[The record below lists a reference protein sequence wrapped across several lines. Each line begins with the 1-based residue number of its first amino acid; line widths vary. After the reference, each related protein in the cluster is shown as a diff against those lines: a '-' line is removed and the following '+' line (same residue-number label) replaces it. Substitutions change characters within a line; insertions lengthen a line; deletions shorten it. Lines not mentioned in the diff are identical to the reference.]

1 MNKVEFILELSEKLY
16 GAPNDDIEKSLDY
29 YSEMID
35 DYIEDGLLE
44 EEAVAAVG
52 APEEI
57 AKQIIADIPLAKIA
71 KNRLKPKRR
80 LNAFQIVL
88 IVLGSP
94 IWLSLSICAVA
105 VIFSVYVCLWSVI
118 ISLWAVFVSLVAC
131 AFAGLVAGGALAI
144 YSNIYSGIALIG
156 AGIVCAGLSVFMFYF
171 CKLATK
177 GILML
182 TKKFA
187 LWIKSCFVKKEVA

>member
-1 MNKVEFILELSEKLY
+1 MNKVDFILELNEKLY
-16 GAPNDDIEKSLDY
+16 GAPSEEIEKSLDY

-44 EEAVAAVG
+44 EEAVASVG
-52 APEEI
+52 TPEEI

-71 KNRLKPKRR
+71 KNRFKPKKR

-94 IWLSLSICAVA
+94 IWLSLGICAVA
-105 VIFSVYVCLWSVI
+105 VVLSVYVSLWSVI
-118 ISLWAVFVSLVAC
+118 ISLWAVFTSLVAC
-131 AFAGLVAGGALAI
+131 AFAGVVAGVTLAI

-156 AGIVCAGLSVFMFYF
+156 ASFLCAGLSIFMFYF

-177 GILML
+177 GILIL
-182 TKKFA
+182 TSKLA
-187 LWIKSCFVKKEVA
+187 LWTKCCFVKKEVA

>member
-1 MNKVEFILELSEKLY
+1 MNKVEFILELNEKLY

-52 APEEI
+52 VPEEI

-71 KNRLKPKRR
+71 KNRLMPKRR

-131 AFAGLVAGGALAI
+131 AFVGLVAGVTLAI
-144 YSNIYSGIALIG
+144 YSNVYSGIALIG
-156 AGIVCAGLSVFMFYF
+156 AGIVCAGLSIFMFYF

-187 LWIKSCFVKKEVA
+187 LWIKSCFFKKEVA

>member
-1 MNKVEFILELSEKLY
+1 MNKVEFILELNKKLY

-35 DYIEDGLLE
+35 DYMEDGLLE

-105 VIFSVYVCLWSVI
+105 VIFSVYVCFWSVI
-118 ISLWAVFVSLVAC
+118 VSLWAVFVSLVAC
-131 AFAGLVAGGALAI
+131 AFAGLVAGVTLAI

-156 AGIVCAGLSVFMFYF
+156 AGIVCAGLSIFMFYF
-171 CKLATK
+171 CKLATQ